1 MLTIPLAIEC
11 PSLVIFVEPNRSAHP
26 SANCGPDVHGRT
38 TARGMAGREL
48 CGPLGQRRQAQL
60 AVGGRAR
67 GVAPAAGELCRPLGV
82 RRAVGELDRAPTSL
96 AASAPRSRSPSSSH
110 RVVVLG
116 VLPASCPLGLAAP
129 RGGDGGGREQ
139 SAWHAA
145 PKVHEVHQ
153 HWHDIEEVVE
163 QWGIMS
169 TGELM

>member
-38 TARGMAGREL
+38 TTRGMAGREL

-67 GVAPAAGELCRPLGV
+67 GVAPAAGELCHPLGV

-96 AASAPRSRSPSSSH
+96 AASAPRSRSPSSCCC
-110 RVVVLG
+110 LG
-116 VLPASCPLGLAAP
+116 RAPGFLPARSCSAA
-129 RGGDGGGREQ
+129 GR
-139 SAWHAA
+139 
-145 PKVHEVHQ
+145 
-153 HWHDIEEVVE
+153 
-163 QWGIMS
+163 
-169 TGELM
+169 